1 MVPSVA
7 CVVRESETQPT
18 TVDLLG
24 VRDVCHKQRFTKL
37 VPQFVLWRDQRLP
50 GARAI
55 HSTYDRAASTVMKWL
70 FLGLHDVQ
78 AISTYEYL
86 LPFIV
91 SSCESCLGLLLSSPP
106 AGTPSHQRAER
117 QYRAF

>member
-1 MVPSVA
+1 M
-7 CVVRESETQPT
+7 TL
-18 TVDLLG
+18 DLLG
-24 VRDVCHKQRFTKL
+24 VRDVYHKQRFTKL
-37 VPQFVLWRDQRLP
+37 IQQFVVWRDQRLP

-55 HSTYDRAASTVMKWL
+55 HSIYDRAASTVMKWL

-91 SSCESCLGLLLSSPP
+91 SFP
-106 AGTPSHQRAER
+106 
-117 QYRAF
+117 

>member
-1 MVPSVA
+1 M
-7 CVVRESETQPT
+7 TF
-18 TVDLLG
+18 DLLG
-24 VRDVCHKQRFTKL
+24 VRDVYHKQRFTKL
-37 VPQFVLWRDQRLP
+37 IQQFVLWRDQRLP

-91 SSCESCLGLLLSSPP
+91 SSLQAVPQKNTKRPP
-106 AGTPSHQRAER
+106 AGTPPYQRAER
-117 QYRAF
+117 